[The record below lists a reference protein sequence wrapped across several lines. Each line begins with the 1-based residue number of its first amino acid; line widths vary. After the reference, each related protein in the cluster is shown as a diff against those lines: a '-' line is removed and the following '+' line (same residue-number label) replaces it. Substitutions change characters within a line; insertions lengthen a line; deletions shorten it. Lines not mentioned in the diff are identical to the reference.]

1 MDLVVVMDLVRHV
14 SSCGPDPL
22 AVVGQSWER
31 RSRKAAAGVTMI
43 GDIYSCR
50 SVYVHPPGC

>member
-1 MDLVVVMDLVRHV
+1 MVMDLVRHV